1 MWDYRLVNSINDD
14 GVKVTGVH
22 EVYYDKKHRP
32 QTMTKNPV
40 TLDIGTYEGQDTSEE
55 MIKDLEMILR
65 DLKSNKKILEYP
77 EDFMD
82 SYSIS
87 EEL

>member
-1 MWDYRLVNSINDD
+1 MWNYRLVNSLDD
-14 GVKVTGVH
+14 NGIKVTGVH
-22 EVYYDKKHRP
+22 EVYYDEKHRP

-40 TLDIGTYEGQDTSEE
+40 KLDIATYEGQDTSEE
-55 MIKDLEMILR
+55 MIKDLEMILN
-65 DLKSNKKILEYP
+65 DLKLNKLILEYP